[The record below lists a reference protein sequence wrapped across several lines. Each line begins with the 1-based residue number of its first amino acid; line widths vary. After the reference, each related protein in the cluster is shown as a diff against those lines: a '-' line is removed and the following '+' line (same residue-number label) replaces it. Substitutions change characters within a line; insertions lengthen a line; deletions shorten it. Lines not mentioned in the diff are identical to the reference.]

1 MSDCVWSETETG
13 LGLGRRCKLD
23 LCLCFCFGRPEL
35 VGKCPTLQ
43 SHVEVKK

>member
-23 LCLCFCFGRPEL
+23 QCLCFLFGRPEL
-35 VGKCPTLQ
+35 VGKCPVLKR
-43 SHVEVKK
+43 SGK

>member
-23 LCLCFCFGRPEL
+23 QCLCFLFGRPEL

-43 SHVEVKK
+43 KRCLC